1 MGSQCLITPGR
12 WHHHVY
18 VPHTSPSLVAGLLS
32 RFSNTGRVILF
43 AFAVL
48 FRVPHLASKRGF
60 RHCHL
65 NLGSRKVTDAKR
77 IKSSLVI
84 II

>member
-1 MGSQCLITPGR
+1 MGSQCLIKPGGWR
-12 WHHHVY
+12 HHVY
-18 VPHTSPSLVAGLLS
+18 VPHTIPSLISVLLS

-60 RHCHL
+60 
-65 NLGSRKVTDAKR
+65 
-77 IKSSLVI
+77 
-84 II
+84 